1 MLNFH
6 LCSISYWHRVLT
18 DDTVLL
24 SRIEVLPATD
34 RPPTTLSHSV
44 RLKSGKADVF
54 IFGYPVPSNICAKL
68 LPNNEEEKLRET
80 IDSLHVCP
88 GIVFFGRAT

>member
-1 MLNFH
+1 MP
-6 LCSISYWHRVLT
+6 T

-24 SRIEVLPATD
+24 SRIEMLPASG
-34 RPPTTLSHSV
+34 RPPTTLSHRV

-54 IFGYPVPSNICAKL
+54 IFGYAVPSNICAKL
-68 LPNNEEEKLRET
+68 LPKDEEEELRET